1 VPIQR
6 PDLSLRICH
15 LLEIWILD
23 YPYDFAVR
31 GTAGALS
38 ALIKSIIAKT
48 YLLHYGSDFLPFLEV
63 LPSLI
68 DKDAAWAKKPDDI
81 ADESDDYSLCE
92 DDDDIT
98 PVTEKGS
105 DSSSPSPTS
114 TRGDSTLLGHSLSK
128 EHKTSLTHNSK
139 VLGMP
144 HTTTTYAPSQPDGS
158 DLSTKQICREL
169 VKVAHDVNALDSED
183 IAQEITRA
191 SAKMF
196 LDIEV
201 PSRSCCILVSH

>member
-1 VPIQR
+1 LSIR
-6 PDLSLRICH
+6 RSDLSLRICR
-15 LLEIWILD
+15 LLEIWIQD
-23 YPYDFAVR
+23 YPHDFAVR

-68 DKDAAWAKKPDDI
+68 DKDAAWAKQPEDI

-98 PVTEKGS
+98 PMTDKGS
-105 DSSSPSPTS
+105 DSNSPSPTS
-114 TRGDSTLLGHSLSK
+114 TRGHSVLSGHSFSWEYK
-128 EHKTSLTHNSK
+128 ANLTHGAK

-144 HTTTTYAPSQPDGS
+144 HTTTTHTPSQPDGL

-169 VKVAHDVNALDSED
+169 VKVAHDVNALDSDD
-183 IAQEITRA
+183 IAQEITRL

-201 PSRSCCILVSH
+201 M